1 MKRLLGVYGASGF
14 GREVMPLLKQQTA
27 SSDTM
32 LVFIDD
38 GDIGGFL
45 NGVSVVKFD
54 EFLNIQSSCKEVF
67 IAIAD
72 FKIRK
77 ALFKKIEEN
86 NIAHKSIYAD
96 NCVVL
101 DEVSIGANSILCP
114 FVTLTSNIKIGK
126 SFHANLYSYVGHDC
140 EIGDFVT
147 FAPGVK
153 CNGNVRIEQNVYV
166 GTGAILKQGKPGK
179 PLVIGE
185 GAVIGM
191 GTIISKD
198 VQPGTIVVA
207 TPSKSLDRKGL
218 GK

>member
-1 MKRLLGVYGASGF
+1 MKKILGIYGVGGF
-14 GREVMPLLKQQTA
+14 GREVMPLIRNQIDTQFTA
-27 SSDTM
+27 
-32 LVFIDD
+32 LVFIED
-38 GDIGGFL
+38 GGVRKEC
-45 NGVSVVKFD
+45 NGVLVKTFE
-54 EFLNIQSSCKEVF
+54 EFIDSKADVKEVCV
-67 IAIAD
+67 AVAD
-72 FKIRK
+72 SSARKI
-77 ALFKKIEEN
+77 LFQKLEANKIN
-86 NIAHKSIYAD
+86 HKSIYAD
-96 NCVVL
+96 NCLVL

-153 CNGNVRIEQNVYV
+153 CNGNVRIENNVYV
-166 GTGAILKQGKPGK
+166 GTGAIIKQGRPGR

-191 GTIISKD
+191 GALVNKD
-198 VQPGTIVVA
+198 VPPGAIVVA
-207 TPSKSLDRKGL
+207 TPTKPLARKGL

>member
-1 MKRLLGVYGASGF
+1 MNKLLGVYGSSGF
-14 GREVMPLLKQQTA
+14 GREVMPLLKQQIT
-27 SSDTM
+27 SSDSRF
-32 LVFIDD
+32 VFIDD
-38 GDIGGFL
+38 GNEASVL
-45 NGVSVVKFD
+45 NGIPVFSFD
-54 EFLNIQSSCKEVF
+54 EFLSLQDTSKEVC

-72 FKIRK
+72 FKVRR
-77 ALFKKIEEN
+77 ALFEKLEAHS
-86 NIAHKSIYAD
+86 IAHKSIYSD
-96 NCVVL
+96 NSLVL

-153 CNGNVRIEQNVYV
+153 CNGNVRIENNVYI
-166 GTGAILKQGKPGK
+166 GTGVIIKQGRPGK

-191 GTIISKD
+191 GAIISKD
-198 VQPGTIVVA
+198 VPPGAIVVA
-207 TPSKSLDRKGL
+207 TPSKPLARKGL

>member
-1 MKRLLGVYGASGF
+1 MKKILGVYGASGF
-14 GREVMPLLKQQTA
+14 GREVIPLLKQQN
-27 SSDTM
+27 SGSDTS

-38 GDIGGFL
+38 GDVGSPL
-45 NGVSVVKFD
+45 NGVSVVNFD
-54 EFLNIQSSCKEVF
+54 EFLSIKNLSKEVCL
-67 IAIAD
+67 AIAD
-72 FKIRK
+72 SQVRK
-77 ALFKKIEEN
+77 LLFEKIEAN
-86 NIAHKSIYAD
+86 NIDHKSIYAD
-96 NCVVL
+96 NCVVM
-101 DEVSIGANSILCP
+101 DGVTIGANSILCP

-153 CNGNVRIEQNVYV
+153 CNGNVRIENNVYV

-191 GTIISKD
+191 GAIISKD
-198 VQPGTIVVA
+198 VPPGAIVVA
-207 TPSKSLDRKGL
+207 TPSKPLERKGL
-218 GK
+218 GA

>member
-1 MKRLLGVYGASGF
+1 MNRVLGVYGASGF
-14 GREVMPLLKQQTA
+14 GREVMPLLKQNCI
-27 SSDTM
+27 SNSR

-38 GDIGGFL
+38 GDVASSL
-45 NGVSVVKFD
+45 NGVPVVRFED
-54 EFLNIQSSCKEVF
+54 FLSFECASKEVC

-72 FKIRK
+72 FKVRRT
-77 ALFKKIEEN
+77 LFEKIEIN
-86 NIAHKSIYAD
+86 NIDHKSIYAD
-96 NCVVL
+96 NCLFL

-140 EIGDFVT
+140 EIGNFVT

-153 CNGNVRIEQNVYV
+153 CNGNVRIEDNVYI
-166 GTGAILKQGKPGK
+166 GTGAIIKQGKPDK

-191 GTIISKD
+191 GAIISKD
-198 VQPGTIVVA
+198 VPRGAIVVA
-207 TPSKSLDRKGL
+207 TPSKPLARKGL